1 VTIRPIEPSD
11 AATWERLR
19 RNLWPED
26 PKSHAVEIA
35 SFFAGSLAEPQ
46 AVLVAQEGPNLI
58 AFAELSIREDFPG
71 LAGKRVGYVEGLD
84 CMSPRPFVVAASPA
98 RYSQPPSHGREKTIA
113 TLLPAIARRES
124 LSTQGSETRQN
135 HSSRRGSS

>member
-11 AATWERLR
+11 AATWGRLR
-19 RNLWPED
+19 RDLWPED
-26 PKSHAVEIA
+26 PESHAVEIA

-71 LAGKRVGYVEGLD
+71 LAGKRVGYVEGLYV
-84 CMSPRPFVVAASPA
+84 CPA
-98 RYSQPPSHGREKTIA
+98 FRGRGIA
-113 TLLPAIARRES
+113 RTLLSASKSWARE
-124 LSTQGSETRQN
+124 N
-135 HSSRRGSS
+135 HCDAFASDRAERIIVDPRF

>member
-19 RNLWPED
+19 RDLWPED
-26 PKSHAVEIA
+26 PDSHAVEIA

-71 LAGKRVGYVEGLD
+71 LAGKRVGYVEGLY
-84 CMSPRPFVVAASPA
+84 VTPA
-98 RYSQPPSHGREKTIA
+98 FRGRGIGR
-113 TLLPAIARRES
+113 TLLSASKSWARE
-124 LSTQGSETRQN
+124 N
-135 HSSRRGSS
+135 HCDAFASDRAERIIVDPRF